1 MDHRA
6 VQKKSSVNSNPCQKK
21 HKKKR
26 WPPVVEIKT
35 YLRLL
40 IEERDE
46 IEKEIQTIRNDI
58 EFYRKHGAK
67 SVYRFNYRAKRQ
79 IRSQQCSARKIVV
92 VNSSKEI

>member
-40 IEERDE
+40 LEERDE
-46 IEKEIQTIRNDI
+46 IEKEIQVTRDEI
-58 EFYRKHGAK
+58 EFFNRQGAK
-67 SVYRFNYRAKRQ
+67 RVYMFNR
-79 IRSQQCSARKIVV
+79 RK
-92 VNSSKEI
+92 KQRK